1 MFEAG
6 PMQATFIPGAAGQ
19 GRFWSPVA
27 ERLQPTWRTCVVDL
41 PGLGPVPARPDVS
54 SYHDLVDFVAIGIT
68 SPTVLVAQSMG
79 GYVALQLAL
88 RYPHRI
94 THLVLAAVTGGVD
107 MSLHRAADWRA
118 EYAASHPQAQP
129 WARDQVPDLTDQLH
143 TITVPVLLLWPTRDP
158 LTPLSVASAMASRL
172 ADVSLVTFDS
182 DDHWAAIERPD
193 QTAMTIKQFVEDDN
207 ERRVRN
213 TRRAPE

>member
-1 MFEAG
+1 
-6 PMQATFIPGAAGQ
+6 MQATFIPGAAGQ

-27 ERLQPTWRTCVVDL
+27 ERLQPKWRTCVVDL

>member
-1 MFEAG
+1 
-6 PMQATFIPGAAGQ
+6 MQATFIPGAAGQ

>member
-1 MFEAG
+1 
-6 PMQATFIPGAAGQ
+6 MQATFIPGAAGQ

-54 SYHDLVDFVAIGIT
+54 SYHDLVDFVGTDIT
-68 SPTVLVAQSMG
+68 SPTVMVAQSMG

-88 RYPHRI
+88 RYPDRI

-143 TITVPVLLLWPTRDP
+143 AIAVPVLLLWPARDP
-158 LTPLSVASAMASRL
+158 LSPLSVASVISSRL
-172 ADVSLVTFDS
+172 ANVSLVTFDS

-193 QTAMTIKQFVEDDN
+193 QTAMTIKRFVG
-207 ERRVRN
+207 R
-213 TRRAPE
+213 

>member
-1 MFEAG
+1 MIEAV

-94 THLVLAAVTGGVD
+94 SHLVLAAVTGGVD

-193 QTAMTIKQFVEDDN
+193 QTAMTIKQFVGHYD
-207 ERRVRN
+207 ERGVRKE
-213 TRRAPE
+213 RKDLE

>member
-1 MFEAG
+1 
-6 PMQATFIPGAAGQ
+6 MQATFIPGAAGQ

-143 TITVPVLLLWPTRDP
+143 TITVPVLLLWPARDP

>member
-1 MFEAG
+1 
-6 PMQATFIPGAAGQ
+6 MQATFIPGAAGQ

-41 PGLGPVPARPDVS
+41 PGLGQVPARPDVS
-54 SYHDLVDFVAIGIT
+54 SYQDLVDFVATAIT

-79 GYVALQLAL
+79 GFIALQLAL
-88 RYPHRI
+88 RYPHRV

-107 MSLHRAADWRA
+107 MSAHRAAEWRA

-143 TITVPVLLLWPTRDP
+143 TIAVPVLLLWPARDP
-158 LTPLSVASAMASRL
+158 LSPLSVASTLASRI
-172 ADVSLVTFDS
+172 ANVSQVTFDS

-193 QTAMTIKQFVEDDN
+193 ETAMTIKRFVGYDD
-207 ERRVRN
+207 ERRQL
-213 TRRAPE
+213 E